1 MAPVFTLTSRN
12 SEREKEQFTGRL
24 RAVPLKGDF
33 CRAEK
38 EKRYKETAL
47 SDKKPLNR
55 KLIRHHHLEMG
66 GKIKQSQRRMAD
78 WPSGKKKTIAHR
90 LDKKEK
96 PVSSIFRESRKEMA
110 SLFCQAK

>member
-78 WPSGKKKTIAHR
+78 WPSGKKQLPIAWI
-90 LDKKEK
+90 K
-96 PVSSIFRESRKEMA
+96 RETGFVHFS
-110 SLFCQAK
+110 